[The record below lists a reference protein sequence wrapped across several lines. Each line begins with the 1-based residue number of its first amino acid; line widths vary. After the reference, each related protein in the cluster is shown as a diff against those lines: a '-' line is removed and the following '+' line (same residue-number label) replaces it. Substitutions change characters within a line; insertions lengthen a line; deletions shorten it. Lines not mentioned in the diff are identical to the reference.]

1 MFSNSVPQFHK
12 GRILKREMLESIRD
26 YPRIL
31 LDIYS
36 QYEADGVLTGAEV
49 TVGESELTIA
59 KGIVKHNGIVY
70 VLDQAYK
77 LPYKAT
83 GKETLLKIRFE
94 EPETISDFVSHRSV
108 IVLHEDAN
116 LQRNEL
122 ELGRFKLKAGA
133 RLRSEYQSFADL
145 ATEYNT
151 FNVIHVPYAAYETST
166 LHPLIIRYF
175 ATELLKS
182 GTNHVYDVSF
192 AMQALKDGNVPRDLL
207 LHYITQ
213 RIGGGYRSYTNV
225 QIHKHLTRILDEAR
239 SGRRASGDMMRS
251 GMQRI
256 VVD

>member
-1 MFSNSVPQFHK
+1 MFSNSVPQFYK

-26 YPRIL
+26 YPRTL

-36 QYEADGVLTGAEV
+36 QYDADGVLTGAEV
-49 TVGESELTIA
+49 TIGESDLTIA

-70 VLDQAYK
+70 VLDQAYQ

-94 EPETISDFVSHRSV
+94 EPEMIGDFVSHRSV
-108 IVLHEDAN
+108 VVLHEDTN
-116 LQRNEL
+116 LQPNEL

-133 RLRSEYQSFADL
+133 RLRSDYQSFADL

-151 FNVIHVPYAAYETST
+151 FNVIHVRYAAYESST
-166 LHPLIIRYF
+166 VHPMIIRCF

-182 GTNHVYDVSF
+182 GTSHVYDVSF
-192 AMQALKDGNVPRDLL
+192 AMQALNDGIVPRELL
-207 LHYITQ
+207 LHYIAQ
-213 RIGGGYRSYTNV
+213 RIGGGYRPYTNV

-239 SGRRASGDMMRS
+239 SGRRASGDIMRG

-256 VVD
+256 MVD